1 MLIRG
6 PMFKLPHPP
15 FTSRTSRIFVFR
27 RMRSFVLA
35 GTIPVEL
42 LNVIS
47 DVVGYC
53 DHDSMLLWSLAVVDA
68 NVVFKNE
75 VLTN

>member
-1 MLIRG
+1 MG
-6 PMFKLPHPP
+6 
-15 FTSRTSRIFVFR
+15 
-27 RMRSFVLA
+27 SFVLA

-42 LNVIS
+42 LKVIS

-53 DHDSMLLWSLAVVDA
+53 DHDSMLLWSLPVVDA
-68 NVVFKNE
+68 KVVFKKD

>member
-1 MLIRG
+1 ME
-6 PMFKLPHPP
+6 
-15 FTSRTSRIFVFR
+15 
-27 RMRSFVLA
+27 SFVLA

-53 DHDSMLLWSLAVVDA
+53 DHDSMLLWSLPVVDA
-68 NVVFKNE
+68 KVVFKKD